1 MSNPTQEMLDA
12 LTTELA
18 GHGVSMKTLSAQA
31 AGKLG
36 MDAPDGLAKLAQVFE
51 PEYALMFFEFLK
63 GLQMTPAEAVPAAP
77 NPADLEPALRA
88 AFAELPIESAEKEKL
103 IASLVNPFTET
114 AAGDA
119 VPAADAPDEQQMLDD
134 LNKQAK
140 KLQAELDKQIAE
152 LKPPEVEPAKPG
164 EPEPPLPESE
174 QGVEKLKQAAQ
185 ELSNAL
191 EKALKDLPASPA

>member
-36 MDAPDGLAKLAQVFE
+36 MEAPDGLARLAQVFE

-63 GLQMTPAEAVPAAP
+63 GLQMSPAEAVPAAP

-88 AFAELPIESAEKEKL
+88 AFAELPIDAAEKEKL
-103 IASLVNPFTET
+103 IASLVNPFAEAAGGESPT
-114 AAGDA
+114 AATQ
-119 VPAADAPDEQQMLDD
+119 DERQMLDE
-134 LNKQAK
+134 LNKQAE
-140 KLQAELDKQIAE
+140 KLQTELDKQIAE
-152 LKPPEVEPAKPG
+152 LKPPDVEPAQPG
-164 EPEPPLPESE
+164 EPEPPLPESD